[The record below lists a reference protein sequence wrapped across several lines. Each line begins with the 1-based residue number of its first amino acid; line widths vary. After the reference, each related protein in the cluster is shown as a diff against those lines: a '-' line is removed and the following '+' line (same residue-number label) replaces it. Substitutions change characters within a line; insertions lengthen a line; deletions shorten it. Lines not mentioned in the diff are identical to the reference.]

1 MPMPM
6 RRIRSPWK
14 QAALRL
20 AALSSTAL
28 CAPALAQTAEP
39 EPATELSPVVVSA
52 RREQPQQTAPQSITT
67 LDRGF
72 IKSSGIEDVA
82 DIALSVPGVVV
93 SDQNASFGSANIFI
107 RGVGTAVRGVGV
119 STGVAV
125 YRDGVYQPSPT
136 AILSAFN
143 DLERIEVVRGPQGAL
158 QGRNATGGAINLI
171 SRAPADVFEAQG
183 DVSLGSFGMR
193 QARASLNLPVADDRL
208 AVRGSM
214 IAERRDSY
222 TRNLRREEAGLD
234 PDLDADVVAVR
245 GAAAARLSE
254 RATLTVRASHLE
266 DEAYGKFEA
275 RNAAPGGLFAVATAL
290 FGLPAPSSNGDDP
303 HEVRSDLLDPI
314 GRLEQSE
321 LSAELKADL
330 GFASLRV
337 ISAVQ
342 SERVL
347 RVIDGDGTDTP
358 LSLNRL
364 DGEADAYSH
373 ELQLV
378 SRDRGRWSWLGGLYL
393 FGQDARQVLGTEV
406 FNGLVKTAFDAT
418 LDNRAYAAFGQVDWR
433 PVPTLQVSAG
443 LRYSQE
449 TKRHRLLINKAL
461 ATASTGEV
469 RDEDLSPSLIV
480 QWRPRP
486 GLMSYVSAAKGFK
499 AGGFNSTQN
508 QAPYGQ
514 ETIWNYEAG
523 VKASWLG
530 GRMITNASAFTY
542 RYDQLQTQVSQASA
556 GGTVTVLTPD
566 AEAIGGE
573 FELVAKPA
581 PAALIRLGLS
591 LLDATISSDLVA
603 TNPATGGPSQI
614 QGNRL
619 PRAPRLTLNAVGEYG
634 FRRSWG
640 TLTPRLEVQHTSAQD
655 FDLFNTPAAR
665 QAAYTLWNGGFTLSA
680 PDDRVSLQIF
690 AKNLTD
696 EAYRL
701 ASVAA
706 TAATGVGV
714 VDFWGTP
721 RTFGARLGLRF

>member
-1 MPMPM
+1 MRM
-6 RRIRSPWK
+6 RRTGSPWR
-14 QAALRL
+14 QAAFRL

-39 EPATELSPVVVSA
+39 EPVAELSPVVVSA

-72 IKSSGIEDVA
+72 IESSGVEDVA

-119 STGVAV
+119 STGVAL

-143 DLERIEVVRGPQGAL
+143 DLERIEVMRGPQGAL
-158 QGRNATGGAINLI
+158 QGRNATGGAILLI
-171 SRAPADVFEAQG
+171 SRAPSDVFAAEG
-183 DVSLGSFGMR
+183 DVSAGSFGMR
-193 QARASLNLPVADDRL
+193 QTRASANLPVVQDRL
-208 AVRGSM
+208 AVRGAV
-214 IAERRDSY
+214 IAERRESY
-222 TRNLRREEAGLD
+222 TRNLRRAEAGLD
-234 PDLDADVVAVR
+234 PDLDADLLAFR
-245 GAAAARLSE
+245 GSGLARLSDKV
-254 RATLTVRASHLE
+254 TLTGRASHLR

-275 RNAAPGGLFAVATAL
+275 RNAAPGGLFTLATAV
-290 FGLPAPSSNGDDP
+290 FKLPPPSSNGADP
-303 HEVRSDLLDPI
+303 HEVRSDVLNPV
-314 GRLEQSE
+314 GTLEQSE

-330 GFASLRV
+330 GFATLRL

-342 SERVL
+342 SEELL

-358 LSLNRL
+358 LSFNRL
-364 DGEADAYSH
+364 SGEGDAYSH

-378 SRDRGRWSWLGGLYL
+378 SPGGGRWTWLAGVYL

-406 FNGLVKTAFDAT
+406 FAGAVKTSFDAT
-418 LDNRAYAAFGQVDWR
+418 LDNQAYAAFGQVDWR
-433 PVPTLQVSAG
+433 ATPTLQVSVG
-443 LRYSQE
+443 LRYSDE
-449 TKRHRLLINKAL
+449 TKRHRLLINNAV
-461 ATASTGEV
+461 APASTGKL
-469 RDEDLSPSLIV
+469 RDQDVSPSLIV

-486 GLMSYVSAAKGFK
+486 GLMSYLSAAKGFK

-523 VKASWLG
+523 VKATWLG
-530 GRMITNASAFTY
+530 GRMITNASAFAY
-542 RYDQLQTQVSQASA
+542 RYDQLQTQVPQASA
-556 GGTVTVLTPD
+556 GGTVSVLTPD
-566 AEAIGGE
+566 AEAVGGE
-573 FELVAKPA
+573 FELVAKPVR
-581 PAALIRLGLS
+581 AALIRFGLS
-591 LLDATISSDLVA
+591 LLDAEISSDLVA
-603 TNPATGGPSQI
+603 TNTATGAPSQVK
-614 QGNRL
+614 GNRL
-619 PRAPRLTLNAVGEYG
+619 PRAPRLTLNALAEYG
-634 FRRSWG
+634 FQFAFAKI
-640 TLTPRLEVQHTSAQD
+640 TPRLEVQHTSAQD
-655 FDLFNTPAAR
+655 FDLFNNAAAR
-665 QAAYTLWNGGFTLSA
+665 QGAYTLLNAGLTLAA
-680 PDDRVSLQIF
+680 PNDRVSLQLF

-706 TAATGVGV
+706 TAPSGVGL

-721 RTFGARLGLRF
+721 KTYGARLQLRF